1 MIEKGRISSLQM
13 AIMMLPT
20 IIATGILLVPA
31 ITGKFAKQDMWMSPV
46 WASLAGFLIVYIAY
60 HLHTHYPKET
70 VIQYSVKI
78 IGAVPGKV
86 VGFLYLFFYLH
97 INGMVLR
104 EYGEFVVGNFLI
116 KTPMLVV
123 IGSMAFVCALAVR
136 GGIEVLARTAQ
147 IFVPVVIIL
156 LFFIAIL
163 LLPDLEPKKM
173 FPIMEKG
180 VLPSLMGAIVPSSW
194 FTEFFLL
201 SFLLPFLGQRE
212 KGLKWGIIAVFAVML
227 LMVITSLVSLLLF
240 GGITA
245 TFTYPVFSAVRY
257 ISIADFLQHL
267 ESIVMAIW
275 VAGTFVK
282 VSVFFYVLVIG
293 TAQWLDLSD
302 YRSLV
307 LPIGFLLVTVSFWVA
322 PDLQTLALFLST
334 SSPFY
339 LFLIQFLLP
348 TLLLIVS
355 VIRKKNRRN
364 REKVPSNINNLTAAV
379 PESGKMNE

>member
-20 IIATGILLVPA
+20 IIATGVLLVPA
-31 ITGKFAKQDMWMSPV
+31 ITGKFAKQDMWLSPV
-46 WASLAGFLIVYIAY
+46 WASLAGFLIVYISY
-60 HLHTHYPKET
+60 HLHNHYPKDT

-163 LLPDLEPKKM
+163 LIPDLEPKKM

-282 VSVFFYVLVIG
+282 VSVFYYVLVIG
-293 TAQWLDLSD
+293 TAQWLCLSD

-307 LPIGFLLVTVSFWVA
+307 LPIGFLMVTVSFWVA
-322 PDLQTLALFLST
+322 PDLQTLALFLGT

-339 LFLIQFLLP
+339 LFLIQFFLP

-355 VIRKKNRRN
+355 VIRKKNRLN
-364 REKVPSNINNLTAAV
+364 KEKVPSNINNHTAAV